1 MNEPK
6 NDLSQQLKKEAENQ
20 RVTVELTEEQ
30 LESLR
35 AAWNQGDPTA
45 PAVVTFLV
53 KGKPSAEIA
62 VAGYRYA
69 GSECCV

>member
-1 MNEPK
+1 MSESK
-6 NDLSQQLKKEAENQ
+6 HDLSEQLKKEAAHQ

-35 AAWNQGDPTA
+35 AVWNEGDPTA

-53 KGKPSAEIA
+53 KGKPTAEIA
-62 VAGYRYA
+62 VAGYRYS
-69 GSECCV
+69 GSTCCV

>member
-1 MNEPK
+1 MGERK
-6 NDLSQQLKKEAENQ
+6 NDLSQRLKKEAERQ

-30 LESLR
+30 LESLK

-53 KGKPSAEIA
+53 KGKPAAEMA